1 MLPCGE
7 KMLFCLIITDS
18 CRDGID
24 QSSQTVSLKPVR
36 LKSILTSTLVA
47 TSLLVAPVSIQNSSA
62 LGIKVAPASWGYI
75 YASGNTVSVQSKPRV
90 LSANLE
96 KKSNFVINF
105 NTVPAIA
112 RPAIQT
118 AVDIWSENFSSTV
131 PINVNVKWGSSSSYG
146 VLASAS
152 AKNNFSNFNGAPDK
166 TLYYASALANA
177 LAGRDLD
184 PTTPEVEISITSN
197 APWYYGID
205 AMCPPRSFDLVSVIL
220 HEMGHGL
227 GFVSGN
233 YYDVFSGFGRV
244 DQPTPF
250 DAYAQLPDGRRLA
263 DLPSPSLEA
272 GKAMTTDLV
281 WSGENAV
288 KANNGIKPK
297 LYTPSTYEPGS
308 SVSHLD
314 ESTFSQSGQNA
325 VMTPNLDSGEVFH
338 LPGPLVLAMFEDMRQ
353 KPPAG
358 IAAGTPQPPQNVKAL
373 IGDKSAIVRFDPPVN
388 FRSAQVSKYEVKNI
402 QTGAVVSASES
413 PVLISGLRNGSKYT
427 FSVTATN
434 SLGTSNSVN
443 TNSVIPQPSWKT
455 SVIDATADAK
465 FLATT
470 IYAGNPV
477 VAYSDSKKG
486 DLKLAT
492 FRANKWNITTVDGNS
507 SSLGKTVNDVSGYIS
522 MCTSV
527 VGRTNYLHIFYAD
540 LKDKDLRYA
549 LFDGKTWLYE
559 IVDGDAL
566 AIQDYKEFPR
576 KRGGSDVSV
585 SSACAVT
592 SAGVQVFY
600 RDESQGILLGAVRD
614 KLDWRYEIVDGDKD
628 TEDRTTGDVAFH
640 LKATTV
646 GKKIHLIYD
655 SVRGFDMERNVTRSD
670 VRYATRSSA
679 LVEDWTYK
687 TLDVPGNGVSVAGY
701 DVAIFNGARGVNTAW
716 FTGTGASFPNPN
728 QVRYQLLD
736 AASFTDVTTSEYGV
750 PNSPIMMDE
759 KSIIFGCQLRLC
771 VLNRSDRLVSLV
783 SGGNVQEGSSSSWVT
798 LNKIK
803 YAVAGVSG
811 KLTLLRP

>member
-1 MLPCGE
+1 M
-7 KMLFCLIITDS
+7 
-18 CRDGID
+18 
-24 QSSQTVSLKPVR
+24 R
-36 LKSILTSTLVA
+36 LKSMI
-47 TSLLVAPVSIQNSSA
+47 TSLLVVTSFLVAPISNSSA
-62 LGIKVAPASWGYI
+62 LEIKVAPANWGYI
-75 YASGNTVSVQSKPRV
+75 YASGNSVSVQATPR
-90 LSANLE
+90 LPSANLE
-96 KKSNFVINF
+96 KKSNFLINF
-105 NTVPAIA
+105 NTVPSLA
-112 RPAIQT
+112 RPAVQA
-118 AVDIWSENFSSTV
+118 AVDIWSENFASTV
-131 PINVNVKWGSSSSYG
+131 PVNVNVKWGSSSSYG

-184 PTTPEVEISITSN
+184 PTSPEIEISITSN
-197 APWYYGID
+197 APWYYGTD
-205 AMCPPRSFDLVSVIL
+205 GNCPARSFDLVSVIL

-233 YYDVFSGFGRV
+233 YYDAFSGFGRV

-263 DLPSPSLEA
+263 DMPSPSLEA
-272 GKAMTTDLV
+272 GKAMTSDLV

-308 SVSHLD
+308 SISHLD
-314 ESTFSQSGQNA
+314 EATFSQSVDNA

-388 FRSAQVSKYEVKNI
+388 FRSAQVSKYDVTNI
-402 QTGAVVSASES
+402 QTGNVVSVSES
-413 PVLISGLRNGSKYT
+413 PVTISGLKNGTKYT
-427 FSVTATN
+427 FSVSATN

-443 TNSVIPQPSWKT
+443 TNSVTPQPAWK
-455 SVIDATADAK
+455 SSIIDAASDAK
-465 FLATT
+465 YLATAT
-470 IYAGNPV
+470 YAGKPV
-477 VAYSDSKKG
+477 IAYSDSKKG

-492 FRANKWNITTVDGNS
+492 FSGNKWGIKTIDGNS
-507 SSLGKTVNDVSGYIS
+507 TTLGKTNNDVSGYIS

-527 VGRTNYLHIFYAD
+527 SGRTNYLHIFYSD
-540 LKDKDLRYA
+540 LKDEDLRYA
-549 LFDGKTWLYE
+549 VYDGKSWYYE

-566 AIQDYKEFPR
+566 SIQDYKEFPR

-592 SAGVQVFY
+592 ASGVQVFY
-600 RDESQGILLGAVRD
+600 RDESQGILLGAVKD

-655 SVRGFDMERNVTRSD
+655 SVRGFDMDRNVTRSEM
-670 VRYATRSSA
+670 RYATRSSA
-679 LVEDWTYK
+679 FVEDWTYK
-687 TLDVPGNGVSVAGY
+687 TLDVPGSGVSVAGY
-701 DVAIFNGARGVNTAW
+701 DVAIFNGARGINTGW
-716 FTGTGASFPNPN
+716 FTGTGASFPNPD
-728 QVRYQLLD
+728 QVRYQLFG
-736 AASFTDVTTSEYGV
+736 ATSFTDAKSVEYGV
-750 PNSPIMMDE
+750 PNSPIVMDDRT
-759 KSIIFGCQLRLC
+759 IMFGCQLRLC
-771 VLNRSDRLVSLV
+771 ALNQANRSVSLI
-783 SGGNVQEGSSSSWVT
+783 SNGTVQEGSLSSWIT
-798 LNKIK
+798 LNKIR

-811 KLTLLRP
+811 KLTLFKP

>member
-1 MLPCGE
+1 M
-7 KMLFCLIITDS
+7 
-18 CRDGID
+18 
-24 QSSQTVSLKPVR
+24 R
-36 LKSILTSTLVA
+36 LKSMI
-47 TSLLVAPVSIQNSSA
+47 TSLLVVTSFLVAPISNSSA
-62 LGIKVAPASWGYI
+62 LEIKVAPANWGYI
-75 YASGNTVSVQSKPRV
+75 YASGNSVSVQATPR
-90 LSANLE
+90 LPSANLE
-96 KKSNFVINF
+96 KKSNFLINF
-105 NTVPAIA
+105 NTVPSLA
-112 RPAIQT
+112 RPAVQA
-118 AVDIWSENFSSTV
+118 AVDIWSENFASTV

-184 PTTPEVEISITSN
+184 PTSPEIEISITSN
-197 APWYYGID
+197 APWYYGTD
-205 AMCPPRSFDLVSVIL
+205 GNCPARSFDLVSVIL

-233 YYDVFSGFGRV
+233 YYDAFSGFGRV

-263 DLPSPSLEA
+263 DMPSPSLEA
-272 GKAMTTDLV
+272 GKAMTSGLV

-308 SVSHLD
+308 SISHLD
-314 ESTFSQSGQNA
+314 EATFSQSADNA

-388 FRSAQVSKYEVKNI
+388 FRSAQVSKYDVTNI
-402 QTGAVVSASES
+402 QTGNVVSVSES
-413 PVLISGLRNGSKYT
+413 PVTISGLKNGTKYT
-427 FSVTATN
+427 FSVSATN

-443 TNSVIPQPSWKT
+443 TNSVTPQPAWK
-455 SVIDATADAK
+455 SSIIDATADAK
-465 FLATT
+465 YLATAT
-470 IYAGNPV
+470 YAGKPV
-477 VAYSDSKKG
+477 IAYSDSKKG

-492 FRANKWNITTVDGNS
+492 FSGNKWGIKTIDGNS
-507 SSLGKTVNDVSGYIS
+507 TTLGKTTNDVSGYIS

-527 VGRTNYLHIFYAD
+527 VGRTNYLHIFYSD

-549 LFDGKTWLYE
+549 VYDGKSWYYE

-566 AIQDYKEFPR
+566 SIQDYKEFPR

-592 SAGVQVFY
+592 ASGVQVFY
-600 RDESQGILLGAVRD
+600 RDESQGILLGAVKD

-655 SVRGFDMERNVTRSD
+655 SVRGFDMDRNVTRSEM
-670 VRYATRSSA
+670 RYATRSSA
-679 LVEDWTYK
+679 FVEDWTYK

-701 DVAIFNGARGVNTAW
+701 DVAIFNGARGINTGW
-716 FTGTGASFPNPN
+716 FTGTGASFPNPD
-728 QVRYQLLD
+728 QVRYQLFG
-736 AASFTDVTTSEYGV
+736 ATSFTDAKSVEYGV
-750 PNSPIMMDE
+750 PNSPIVMDDRT
-759 KSIIFGCQLRLC
+759 IMFGCQLRLC
-771 VLNRSDRLVSLV
+771 ALNQANRSVSLI
-783 SGGNVQEGSSSSWVT
+783 SNGTVQEGSLSSWIT
-798 LNKIK
+798 LNKIR

-811 KLTLLRP
+811 KLTLFKP

>member
-1 MLPCGE
+1 MQ
-7 KMLFCLIITDS
+7 FCLNVADRSTG
-18 CRDGID
+18 GID
-24 QSSQTVSLKPVR
+24 QSSQTVSLEPMR
-36 LKSILTSTLVA
+36 LKSMII
-47 TSLLVAPVSIQNSSA
+47 SLLVVASFLVAPISNSSA
-62 LGIKVAPASWGYI
+62 LEIKVAPANWGYI
-75 YASGNTVSVQSKPRV
+75 YASGNSVSVQATPR
-90 LSANLE
+90 LPSANVE
-96 KKSNFVINF
+96 KKSNFLINF
-105 NTVPAIA
+105 NTVPSIA
-112 RPAIQT
+112 RPAVQA
-118 AVDIWSENFSSTV
+118 AVDIWSENFASTV
-131 PINVNVKWGSSSSYG
+131 PVNVNVKWGSSSSYG

-184 PTTPEVEISITSN
+184 PTSPEIEISITSN
-197 APWYYGID
+197 APWYYGTD
-205 AMCPPRSFDLVSVIL
+205 GNCPARSFDLVSVIL

-233 YYDVFSGFGRV
+233 YYDAFSGFGRV

-263 DLPSPSLEA
+263 DMPSPSLEA
-272 GKAMTTDLV
+272 GKAMTSDLF

-297 LYTPSTYEPGS
+297 LYTPSTYEAGS
-308 SVSHLD
+308 SISHLD
-314 ESTFSQSGQNA
+314 EATFSQSVDNA

-388 FRSAQVSKYEVKNI
+388 FRSAQVSKYDVTNI
-402 QTGAVVSASES
+402 QTGSVVSVTES
-413 PVLISGLRNGSKYT
+413 PVTISGLKNGTKYT
-427 FSVTATN
+427 FSVSATN

-443 TNSVIPQPSWKT
+443 TNSITPQSAWKSST
-455 SVIDATADAK
+455 VDAAADAK
-465 FLATT
+465 YLATA
-470 IYAGNPV
+470 IYAGKPV
-477 VAYSDSKKG
+477 IAYSDSRKG

-492 FRANKWNITTVDGNS
+492 FSGNKWGIKTIDGNS
-507 SSLGKTVNDVSGYIS
+507 TALGKTTNDVSGYIS

-527 VGRTNYLHIFYAD
+527 SGRTNYLHIFYSD

-549 LFDGKTWLYE
+549 VYDGKSWYYE

-566 AIQDYKEFPR
+566 SIQDYKEFPR

-592 SAGVQVFY
+592 ASGVQVFY
-600 RDESQGILLGAVRD
+600 RDESQGILLGAVKD

-655 SVRGFDMERNVTRSD
+655 SVRGFDMDRNVTRSEM
-670 VRYATRSSA
+670 RYATRSSA
-679 LVEDWTYK
+679 FVEDWTYK
-687 TLDVPGNGVSVAGY
+687 TLDIPGNGVSVAGY
-701 DVAIFNGARGVNTAW
+701 DVAIFNGARGINTGW
-716 FTGTGASFPNPN
+716 FTGTGASFPNPD
-728 QVRYQLLD
+728 QIRYQLFG
-736 AASFTDVTTSEYGV
+736 ATSFTDAKSVEYGI
-750 PNSPIMMDE
+750 PNSPIVMDDRT
-759 KSIIFGCQLRLC
+759 IMFGCQLRLC
-771 VLNRSDRLVSLV
+771 ALNQANRSVSLI
-783 SGGNVQEGSSSSWVT
+783 SNGTVQEGSLSSWIT
-798 LNKIK
+798 LNKIR

-811 KLTLLRP
+811 KLTLFKP

>member
-1 MLPCGE
+1 M
-7 KMLFCLIITDS
+7 
-18 CRDGID
+18 
-24 QSSQTVSLKPVR
+24 R
-36 LKSILTSTLVA
+36 LKSMI
-47 TSLLVAPVSIQNSSA
+47 TSLLVVASFLVAPISNSSA
-62 LGIKVAPASWGYI
+62 LEIKVAPANWGYI
-75 YASGNTVSVQSKPRV
+75 YASGNSVSVQATPR
-90 LSANLE
+90 LPSANLE
-96 KKSNFVINF
+96 KKSNFLINF
-105 NTVPAIA
+105 NTVPSLA
-112 RPAIQT
+112 RPAVQA
-118 AVDIWSENFSSTV
+118 AVDIWSENFASTV
-131 PINVNVKWGSSSSYG
+131 PVNVNVKWGSSSSYG

-184 PTTPEVEISITSN
+184 PTSPEIEISITSN
-197 APWYYGID
+197 APWYYGTD
-205 AMCPPRSFDLVSVIL
+205 GNCPARSFDLVSVIL

-233 YYDVFSGFGRV
+233 YYEPFSGFGRV

-263 DLPSPSLEA
+263 DMPSPSLEA
-272 GKAMTTDLV
+272 GKAMTSDLF
-281 WSGENAV
+281 WSGDNAI

-297 LYTPSTYEPGS
+297 LYTPSIYEAGS
-308 SVSHLD
+308 SISHLD
-314 ESTFSQSGQNA
+314 EATFSKSVDNA

-388 FRSAQVSKYEVKNI
+388 FRSAQVSKYDVTNI
-402 QTGAVVSASES
+402 QTGNVVSVSES
-413 PVLISGLRNGSKYT
+413 PVTISGLKNGTKYR
-427 FSVTATN
+427 FSVSATN

-443 TNSVIPQPSWKT
+443 TNSVTPQPAWK
-455 SVIDATADAK
+455 SSIIDATADAK
-465 FLATT
+465 YLATAT
-470 IYAGNPV
+470 YAGKPV
-477 VAYSDSKKG
+477 IAYSDSKKG

-492 FRANKWNITTVDGNS
+492 FSGNKWGTKTIDGNS
-507 SSLGKTVNDVSGYIS
+507 TTLGKTTNDVSGYIS

-527 VGRTNYLHIFYAD
+527 VGRTNYLHIFYSD
-540 LKDKDLRYA
+540 LKDKDLRYTVY
-549 LFDGKTWLYE
+549 DGKSWYYE

-566 AIQDYKEFPR
+566 SIQDYKEFPR

-592 SAGVQVFY
+592 ASGVQVFY
-600 RDESQGILLGAVRD
+600 RDESQGILLGAVKD

-655 SVRGFDMERNVTRSD
+655 SVRGFDMDRNVTRSEM
-670 VRYATRSSA
+670 RYATRSSA
-679 LVEDWTYK
+679 FVEDWTYK

-701 DVAIFNGARGVNTAW
+701 DVAIFNGARGINTGW
-716 FTGTGASFPNPN
+716 FTGTGASFPNPD
-728 QVRYQLLD
+728 QVRYQLFG
-736 AASFTDVTTSEYGV
+736 ATSFTDAKSVEYGV
-750 PNSPIMMDE
+750 PNSPIVMDDRT
-759 KSIIFGCQLRLC
+759 IMFGCQLRLC
-771 VLNRSDRLVSLV
+771 ALNQANRSVSLI
-783 SGGNVQEGSSSSWVT
+783 SNGTVQEGSLSSWIA
-798 LNKIK
+798 LNKIR

-811 KLTLLRP
+811 KLTLFKP

>member
-1 MLPCGE
+1 M
-7 KMLFCLIITDS
+7 
-18 CRDGID
+18 
-24 QSSQTVSLKPVR
+24 R
-36 LKSILTSTLVA
+36 LKSIITSVLV
-47 TSLLVAPVSIQNSSA
+47 VASFLIAPISNASA
-62 LGIKVAPASWGYI
+62 LGIKVVPANWVNI
-75 YASGNTVSVQSKPRV
+75 YASGNSVSVQATPR
-90 LSANLE
+90 LPSANLE
-96 KKSNFVINF
+96 KKSNFLINF
-105 NTVPAIA
+105 NTVPSIA
-112 RPAIQT
+112 RPAIQA
-118 AVDIWSENFSSTV
+118 AVDIWSENFASTV

-184 PTTPEVEISITSN
+184 PTSPEIEISITSN
-197 APWYYGID
+197 APWYYGTDGI
-205 AMCPPRSFDLVSVIL
+205 CPARSFDLVSVIL

-233 YYDVFSGFGRV
+233 YYEPFSGFGRV

-263 DLPSPSLEA
+263 DMPSPSLEA
-272 GKAMTTDLV
+272 GKAMTSDLF
-281 WSGENAV
+281 WSGENAI

-297 LYTPSTYEPGS
+297 LYTPSIYEAGS
-308 SVSHLD
+308 SISHLD
-314 ESTFSQSGQNA
+314 EATFSKSVDNA

-358 IAAGTPQPPQNVKAL
+358 VAAGTPQPPQNVKAL
-373 IGDKSAIVRFDPPVN
+373 IGDKSAIVKFDPPVN
-388 FRSAQVSKYEVKNI
+388 FRSAQVSRYDVTNI
-402 QTGAVVSASES
+402 QTGSVVSVTES
-413 PVLISGLRNGSKYT
+413 PVTISGLKNGTKYT

-443 TNSVIPQPSWKT
+443 TNSITPQPAWKS

-465 FLATT
+465 YLATG
-470 IYAGNPV
+470 IYAGKPV
-477 VAYSDSKKG
+477 IAYSDSKKG

-492 FRANKWNITTVDGNS
+492 LSGNKWGIKTIDGNS
-507 SSLGKTVNDVSGYIS
+507 TTLGKTTNDVSGYIS

-527 VGRTNYLHIFYAD
+527 SGRTNYLHIFYAD

-549 LFDGKTWLYE
+549 VYDGKSWYYE

-566 AIQDYKEFPR
+566 SIQDYKEFPR

-592 SAGVQVFY
+592 SSGVQVFY
-600 RDESQGILLGAVRD
+600 RDESQGILLGAVKDR
-614 KLDWRYEIVDGDKD
+614 LDWRYEIVDGDKD

-655 SVRGFDMERNVTRSD
+655 SVRGFDMERNVTRSEM
-670 VRYATRSSA
+670 RYATRSSA
-679 LVEDWTYK
+679 FVEDWTYK
-687 TLDVPGNGVSVAGY
+687 TLDIPGNGVSVAGY
-701 DVAIFNGARGVNTAW
+701 DVAIFNGARGINTGW

-728 QVRYQLLD
+728 QIRYQLFG
-736 AASFTDVTTSEYGV
+736 ASSFTDASSVEFGV
-750 PNSPIMMDE
+750 PNSPIVMDDRT
-759 KSIIFGCQLRLC
+759 IMFGCQLRLC
-771 VLNRSDRLVSLV
+771 ALNQANRLVSLI
-783 SGGNVQEGSSSSWVT
+783 SNGTVQEGSLSSWIT
-798 LNKIK
+798 LNKIR

-811 KLTLLRP
+811 KLTLFKP

>member
-1 MLPCGE
+1 M
-7 KMLFCLIITDS
+7 
-18 CRDGID
+18 
-24 QSSQTVSLKPVR
+24 R
-36 LKSILTSTLVA
+36 LKSMI
-47 TSLLVAPVSIQNSSA
+47 TSLLVVTSFLVAPISNSSA
-62 LGIKVAPASWGYI
+62 LEIKVAPANWGYI
-75 YASGNTVSVQSKPRV
+75 YASGNSVSVQATPR
-90 LSANLE
+90 LPSANLE
-96 KKSNFVINF
+96 KKSNFLINF
-105 NTVPAIA
+105 NTVPSLA
-112 RPAIQT
+112 RPAVQA
-118 AVDIWSENFSSTV
+118 AVDIWSENFASTV

-184 PTTPEVEISITSN
+184 PTSPEIEISITSN
-197 APWYYGID
+197 APWYYGTD
-205 AMCPPRSFDLVSVIL
+205 GNCPARSFDLVSVIL

-233 YYDVFSGFGRV
+233 YYEPFSGFGRV

-263 DLPSPSLEA
+263 DMPSPSLEA
-272 GKAMTTDLV
+272 GKAMTSDLF
-281 WSGENAV
+281 WSGDNAI

-297 LYTPSTYEPGS
+297 LYTPSIYEAGS
-308 SVSHLD
+308 SISHLD
-314 ESTFSQSGQNA
+314 EATFSKSVDNA

-388 FRSAQVSKYEVKNI
+388 FRSAQVSKYDVTNI
-402 QTGAVVSASES
+402 QTGNVVSVSES
-413 PVLISGLRNGSKYT
+413 PVTISGLKNGTKYT
-427 FSVTATN
+427 FSVSATN

-443 TNSVIPQPSWKT
+443 TNSVTPQPAWK
-455 SVIDATADAK
+455 SSIIDATADAK
-465 FLATT
+465 YLATAT
-470 IYAGNPV
+470 YAGKPV
-477 VAYSDSKKG
+477 IAYSDSKKG

-492 FRANKWNITTVDGNS
+492 FSGNKWGIKTIDGNS
-507 SSLGKTVNDVSGYIS
+507 TTLGKTTNDVSGYIS

-527 VGRTNYLHIFYAD
+527 VGRTNYLHIFYSD

-549 LFDGKTWLYE
+549 VYDGKSWYYE

-566 AIQDYKEFPR
+566 SIQDYKEFPR

-592 SAGVQVFY
+592 ASGVQVFY
-600 RDESQGILLGAVRD
+600 RDESQGILLGAVKD

-655 SVRGFDMERNVTRSD
+655 SVRGFDMDRNVTRSEM
-670 VRYATRSSA
+670 RYATRSSA
-679 LVEDWTYK
+679 FVEDWTYK

-701 DVAIFNGARGVNTAW
+701 DVAIFNGARGINTGW
-716 FTGTGASFPNPN
+716 FTGTGASFPNPD
-728 QVRYQLLD
+728 QVRYQLFG
-736 AASFTDVTTSEYGV
+736 ATSFTDAKSVEYGV
-750 PNSPIMMDE
+750 PNSPIVMDDRT
-759 KSIIFGCQLRLC
+759 IMFGCQLRLC
-771 VLNRSDRLVSLV
+771 ALNQANRSVSLI
-783 SGGNVQEGSSSSWVT
+783 SNGTVQEGSLSSWIT
-798 LNKIK
+798 LNKIR

-811 KLTLLRP
+811 KLTLFKP

>member
-1 MLPCGE
+1 M
-7 KMLFCLIITDS
+7 
-18 CRDGID
+18 
-24 QSSQTVSLKPVR
+24 R
-36 LKSILTSTLVA
+36 LKSMI
-47 TSLLVAPVSIQNSSA
+47 TSLLVVTSFLVAPISNSSA
-62 LGIKVAPASWGYI
+62 LEIKVAPANWGYI
-75 YASGNTVSVQSKPRV
+75 YASGNSVSVQATPR
-90 LSANLE
+90 LPSANLE
-96 KKSNFVINF
+96 KKSNFLINF
-105 NTVPAIA
+105 NTVPSLA
-112 RPAIQT
+112 RPAVQA
-118 AVDIWSENFSSTV
+118 AVDIWSENFASTV
-131 PINVNVKWGSSSSYG
+131 PVNVNVKWGSSSSYG

-184 PTTPEVEISITSN
+184 PNSPEVEISITSN
-197 APWYYGID
+197 APWYYGTD
-205 AMCPPRSFDLVSVIL
+205 GNCPARSFDLVSVIL

-233 YYDVFSGFGRV
+233 YYDAFSGFGRV

-263 DLPSPSLEA
+263 DMPSPSLEA
-272 GKAMTTDLV
+272 GKAMTSDLV

-308 SVSHLD
+308 SISHLD
-314 ESTFSQSGQNA
+314 EATFSQSVDNA

-353 KPPAG
+353 RPPAG

-388 FRSAQVSKYEVKNI
+388 FRSAQVSKYDVTNI
-402 QTGAVVSASES
+402 QTGNVVSVTES
-413 PVLISGLRNGSKYT
+413 PVTISGLKNGTKYT
-427 FSVTATN
+427 FSVSATN

-443 TNSVIPQPSWKT
+443 TNSVTPQSAWKS
-455 SVIDATADAK
+455 SVVDAAADAK
-465 FLATT
+465 YLATA
-470 IYAGNPV
+470 IYAGKPV
-477 VAYSDSKKG
+477 IAYSDSKKG

-492 FRANKWNITTVDGNS
+492 FSGKKWGVKTIDGNS
-507 SSLGKTVNDVSGYIS
+507 TALGRTTNDVSGYIS

-527 VGRTNYLHIFYAD
+527 RGRTNYLHIFYSD

-549 LFDGKTWLYE
+549 VYDGKSWYYE

-566 AIQDYKEFPR
+566 SIQDYKEFPR

-585 SSACAVT
+585 ANACAVT
-592 SAGVQVFY
+592 ASGVQVFY
-600 RDESQGILLGAVRD
+600 RDESQGILLGAVKD

-640 LKATTV
+640 LKATNV

-655 SVRGFDMERNVTRSD
+655 SVRGFDMDRNVTRGEM
-670 VRYATRSSA
+670 RYASRSSA
-679 LVEDWTYK
+679 FVEDWTYK
-687 TLDVPGNGVSVAGY
+687 TLDIPGNGVSVAGY
-701 DVAIFNGARGVNTAW
+701 DVAIFNGARGINTGW
-716 FTGTGASFPNPN
+716 FTGTGASFPNPD
-728 QVRYQLLD
+728 QVRYQLFG
-736 AASFTDVTTSEYGV
+736 ATSFTDAISVEYGV
-750 PNSPIMMDE
+750 PNSPIVMDD
-759 KSIIFGCQLRLC
+759 KTIMFGCQLRLC
-771 VLNRSDRLVSLV
+771 ALNKANRSVTLISN
-783 SGGNVQEGSSSSWVT
+783 GTVQEGSLSSWIT
-798 LNKIK
+798 LNKIR

-811 KLTLLRP
+811 KLTLFRP

>member
-1 MLPCGE
+1 M
-7 KMLFCLIITDS
+7 
-18 CRDGID
+18 
-24 QSSQTVSLKPVR
+24 R
-36 LKSILTSTLVA
+36 LKSIITSVLV
-47 TSLLVAPVSIQNSSA
+47 VASFLIAPISNASA
-62 LGIKVAPASWGYI
+62 LGIKVAPANWVNI
-75 YASGNTVSVQSKPRV
+75 YASGNSVSVQATPR
-90 LSANLE
+90 LPSANLE
-96 KKSNFVINF
+96 KKSNFLINF
-105 NTVPAIA
+105 NTVPSIA
-112 RPAIQT
+112 RPAIQA
-118 AVDIWSENFSSTV
+118 AVDIWSENFASTV

-184 PTTPEVEISITSN
+184 PTSPEIEISITSN
-197 APWYYGID
+197 APWYYGTDGI
-205 AMCPPRSFDLVSVIL
+205 CPARSFDLVSVIL

-233 YYDVFSGFGRV
+233 YYEPFSGFGRV

-263 DLPSPSLEA
+263 DMPSPSLEA
-272 GKAMTTDLV
+272 GKAMTSDLF
-281 WSGENAV
+281 WSGENAI

-297 LYTPSTYEPGS
+297 LYTPSIYEAGS
-308 SVSHLD
+308 SISHLD
-314 ESTFSQSGQNA
+314 EATFSKSVDNA

-358 IAAGTPQPPQNVKAL
+358 VAAGTPQPPQNVKAL
-373 IGDKSAIVRFDPPVN
+373 IGDKSAIVKFDPPVN
-388 FRSAQVSKYEVKNI
+388 FRSAQVSRYDVTNI
-402 QTGAVVSASES
+402 QTGSVVSVTES
-413 PVLISGLRNGSKYT
+413 PVTISGLKNGTKYT

-443 TNSVIPQPSWKT
+443 TNSITPQPAWKS

-465 FLATT
+465 YLATG
-470 IYAGNPV
+470 IYAGKPV
-477 VAYSDSKKG
+477 IAYSDSKKG

-492 FRANKWNITTVDGNS
+492 FSGNKWGIKTIDGNS
-507 SSLGKTVNDVSGYIS
+507 TTLGKTTNDVSGYIS

-527 VGRTNYLHIFYAD
+527 SGRTNYLHIFYAD

-549 LFDGKTWLYE
+549 VYDGKSWYYE

-566 AIQDYKEFPR
+566 SIQDYKEFPR

-592 SAGVQVFY
+592 SSGVQVFY
-600 RDESQGILLGAVRD
+600 RDESQGILLGAVKD

-655 SVRGFDMERNVTRSD
+655 SVRGFDMERNVTRSEM
-670 VRYATRSSA
+670 RYATRSSA
-679 LVEDWTYK
+679 FVEDWTYK
-687 TLDVPGNGVSVAGY
+687 TLDIPGNGVSVAGY
-701 DVAIFNGARGVNTAW
+701 DVAIFNGARGINTGW

-728 QVRYQLLD
+728 QVRYQLFG
-736 AASFTDVTTSEYGV
+736 ASSFTDASSVEFGV
-750 PNSPIMMDE
+750 PNSPIVMDDRT
-759 KSIIFGCQLRLC
+759 IMFGCQLRLC
-771 VLNRSDRLVSLV
+771 ALNQANRLVSLI
-783 SGGNVQEGSSSSWVT
+783 SNGTVQEGSLSSWIT
-798 LNKIK
+798 LNKIR

-811 KLTLLRP
+811 KLTLFKP